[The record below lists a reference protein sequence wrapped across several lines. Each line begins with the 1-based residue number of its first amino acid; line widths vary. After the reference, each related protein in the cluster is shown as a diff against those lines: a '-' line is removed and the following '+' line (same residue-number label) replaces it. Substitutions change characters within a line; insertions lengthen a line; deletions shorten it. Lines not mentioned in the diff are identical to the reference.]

1 MKKQVCVVIPTYN
14 NAGTILQVIEDVRK
28 SGLHIIVVNDGST
41 DQTSS
46 LLASLQG
53 VVKVE
58 YERNQGKGYALKC
71 GMRKALGMGFK
82 YAITIDADGQH
93 YADDIPL
100 FLEAHQKH
108 PDALIVGSRRFDDPN
123 MPGGN
128 TFANRFS
135 NFWFK
140 LQTACSL
147 PDTQTGFR
155 LYPLLKMGKM
165 PWMTY
170 RYEAELEMLVY
181 AAWHNIELVP
191 IPIKVYYPPMDAR
204 ITHFRPVYDSAR
216 ISILNTVLCFLAVVY
231 GYPNKLLKMMRS

>member
-82 YAITIDADGQH
+82 YAVTIDADGQH

-100 FLEAHQKH
+100 FLEAHRQH
-108 PDALIVGSRRFDDPN
+108 PGALIVGSRRFDNPN

-135 NFWFK
+135 NFWFR

-155 LYPLLKMGKM
+155 LYPLQKMGNM

-181 AAWHNIELVP
+181 AAWHGVKLVP
-191 IPIKVYYPPMDAR
+191 IPIKVYYPPKDER
-204 ITHFRPVYDSAR
+204 VTHFRPVYDFVR

-231 GYPNKLLKMMRS
+231 GYPLKLLKMMKS